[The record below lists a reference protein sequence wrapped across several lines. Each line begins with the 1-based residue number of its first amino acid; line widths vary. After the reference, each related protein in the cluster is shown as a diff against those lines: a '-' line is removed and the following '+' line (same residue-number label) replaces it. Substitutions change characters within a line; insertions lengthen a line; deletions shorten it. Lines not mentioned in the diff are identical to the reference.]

1 LTRVKYLWPKFKK
14 QMRRRDNEQSLKDV
28 LKQVVDLY
36 RKDDKYRQAE
46 VQIAWEEVIGTSIAK
61 KTRSLYIRNKILTI
75 SLDSGVLKEELSFG
89 REKIMKMMNENLG
102 YHAVM
107 KVEIK

>member
-1 LTRVKYLWPKFKK
+1 
-14 QMRRRDNEQSLKDV
+14 MRRRDNEQSLKDV
-28 LKQVVDLY
+28 LQQVVNQY

-46 VQIAWEEVIGTSIAK
+46 IQIAWEEVIGTPLAK

-89 REKIMKMMNENLG
+89 KEKIVKMMNDNLG
-102 YHAVM
+102 YHAIE